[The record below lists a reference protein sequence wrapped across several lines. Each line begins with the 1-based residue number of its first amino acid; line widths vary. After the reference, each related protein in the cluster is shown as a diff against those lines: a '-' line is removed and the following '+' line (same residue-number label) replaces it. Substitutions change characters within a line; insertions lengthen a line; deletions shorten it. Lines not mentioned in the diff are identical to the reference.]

1 VRPGPTTGIGRVVQ
15 TKDVVQIEDAAADR
29 GYADR
34 DPIRVSAVELGGIRT
49 LLNVPMLKDKE
60 LIGAIAIYRVE
71 VRPFTAKQIELVT
84 DFASQAVIAIENT
97 RLLNE
102 LRESLQQQTATADVL
117 KVISRSTFDLQAVL
131 DTLVQSAARL
141 CEANS
146 AFLFRRDG
154 EVFRL
159 VANHSFSSEFE
170 EYVKQHPLPIERGSL
185 AGRTALE
192 AKIIHIPDVK
202 ADPEYT
208 LTESISL
215 GRFRTLL
222 GVPLLREGNP
232 IGVIALART
241 TVRPFTEKQI
251 ELMTTFADQAVIAI
265 ENVRLFEAE
274 QHRTRELTEALEQ
287 QTATAEVLG
296 VISSTPGE
304 LSPVFEAMLEK
315 GTRLCEAKFGH
326 LYLYEGGALR
336 VVASHNVP
344 PAFDQA
350 RRRGP
355 FHPPPGAPA
364 GEVIRTKQTV
374 HIADMAATKDYA
386 ERHPAMVDAVELGGV
401 RTVVIVPMVKDNE
414 LIGIISIFRQEV
426 RLFTDKQVALLTNFA
441 SQAVIAI
448 ENARLLNELRRRTDD
463 LSESLQQ
470 QTAAS
475 EVLQVISRSAF
486 DLRPVFEAVAESSV
500 RLCGADRAFIFRFD
514 GELLRMAVA
523 YNAPPEFKDWVARHP
538 IRPGRHSGS
547 ARAALERRTIHIPD
561 VRADPEYTYGAKDAE
576 AIRTVL
582 GVPILKGDDLLGVM
596 MIYHLQGVR
605 PFTNK
610 QIALVETFA
619 DQAAIAIENVRL
631 FREIQDKSR
640 QLAEASQH
648 KSQFLAN
655 MSHEL
660 RTPLNA
666 IIGVTEMLRED
677 AEALKQDLE
686 PLDRVLG
693 AGRHLLALIN
703 DILDLSKIEAGRME
717 LHLETFPLAPV
728 IKDVARTIEPMA
740 TKNSNRI
747 VIDCSVD
754 LGTMHA
760 DQTRF
765 RQSVLNLASNANKF
779 TEKGTIT
786 IAAHQGQEN
795 GRDWITIAVAD
806 TGIGMTADQMSKLF
820 QEFSQASSATASKY
834 GGTGLGLAISRRFCQ
849 MMGGDITVES
859 APGSGSTFTIRL
871 PRIVAAPKEL
881 VGA

>member
-1 VRPGPTTGIGRVVQ
+1 
-15 TKDVVQIEDAAADR
+15 
-29 GYADR
+29 
-34 DPIRVSAVELGGIRT
+34 
-49 LLNVPMLKDKE
+49 
-60 LIGAIAIYRVE
+60 
-71 VRPFTAKQIELVT
+71 
-84 DFASQAVIAIENT
+84 
-97 RLLNE
+97 
-102 LRESLQQQTATADVL
+102 
-117 KVISRSTFDLQAVL
+117 
-131 DTLVQSAARL
+131 
-141 CEANS
+141 
-146 AFLFRRDG
+146 
-154 EVFRL
+154 
-159 VANHSFSSEFE
+159 
-170 EYVKQHPLPIERGSL
+170 
-185 AGRTALE
+185 
-192 AKIIHIPDVK
+192 
-202 ADPEYT
+202 
-208 LTESISL
+208 
-215 GRFRTLL
+215 
-222 GVPLLREGNP
+222 LREGNP

-795 GRDWITIAVAD
+795 DRDWITIAVAD